1 MSKSVEVDI
10 DRDNE
15 SPVLQTDQR
24 LKEIDAKAGDYISR
38 FGCLYRS
45 LQFLVE
51 MKHKTFLTPQEI
63 IDLYHRAVEYNLM
76 EENCLVKDHRGILRE
91 VERAFGVGENAQYI
105 YRRGDSSRFENS
117 GTPNAFILEIDTDV
131 ENYNHFLVGRDKDSD
146 ETLWDPYFPF
156 MKKLGIISRRGY
168 RV

>member
-1 MSKSVEVDI
+1 MSKNVEVDI

-51 MKHKTFLTPQEI
+51 TKHETFLTPQEI

-76 EENCLVKDHRGILRE
+76 EENCRVKDHRGILRE
-91 VERAFGVGENAQYI
+91 VQRAFGVDENAQYL
-105 YRRGDSSRFENS
+105 YRS
-117 GTPNAFILEIDTDV
+117 GSFDNGGSPNAFILEIDTEV
-131 ENYNHFLVGRDKDSD
+131 ENYNHFLVARDKDSD
-146 ETLWDPYFPF
+146 ETLWDPYFPY
-156 MKKLGIISRRGY
+156 MKKLGIISRRRY